1 MMGAMTAFELT
12 TKRVRE
18 LVMANRAIRSPAYR
32 ADRKGIAWGADV
44 ISALMDLWRV
54 EKDPRPDHPDGW
66 VGFAVLPAGYEPE
79 FAKGWRGDAFRLEF
93 DVVPGPSVEDA
104 ILVLQALSTLE
115 GAGSVD
121 DDLLGTVELPDPPS
135 TDAAWRERA
144 QSYQAARRADDD
156 HQPAAVAAFI
166 GALPGWKRE
175 VATRIDR
182 IIEREVPDVRR
193 AVKWHAPFYGVEGQG
208 WFASISPLSKA
219 IKLTFTR
226 GTALDPMPPG
236 GTRDDSR
243 WLDLDSVDALD
254 EDQLAAWVRQAAALP
269 GWGA

>member
-1 MMGAMTAFELT
+1 MNAPKLTAA
-12 TKRVRE
+12 RVRE

-44 ISALMDLWRV
+44 VPALMDLFRV
-54 EKDPRPDHPDGW
+54 EKDPRTDRPRGW
-66 VGFAVLPAGYEPE
+66 LGFAVLPTGYEPE
-79 FAKGWRGDAFRLEF
+79 FAKNWRGDAFRLEF
-93 DVVPGPSVEDA
+93 DVTPDPGAEDA
-104 ILVLQALSTLE
+104 ILVLEGLSTLE
-115 GAGSVD
+115 GAGSVE
-121 DDLLGTVELPDPPS
+121 DDLVGIVELPEAPD
-135 TDAAWRERA
+135 TAAAWRERA
-144 QSYQAARRADDD
+144 QSYQAARRSDDD

-166 GALPGWKRE
+166 DALPGWKRE
-175 VATRIDR
+175 VARRIDQ
-182 IIEREVPDVRR
+182 IIEREVPDARR

-226 GTALDPMPPG
+226 GTSLEPMPPG

-243 WLDLDSVDALD
+243 WLDLGSADALD
-254 EDQLAAWVRQAAALP
+254 EEQVASWVRQAATIP